1 MSKRTWLLSGLGAAA
16 LTALGIW
23 YGVAAEPAANGNGGP
38 KTATSRVTH
47 VTVYPT
53 NALVTREVDVPAGA
67 GTFELVVNPLP
78 VQTVNSS
85 LYSEGSEGIRILTTR
100 FRSRPIQQDTRE
112 EVRKLE
118 DEQRKL
124 HFTAQ
129 RIQSD
134 IMAIEQNVKMLMKLE
149 DFKARDN
156 SESVIAVAKYV
167 AESRAEKAKEV
178 IGLQQQ
184 LVTNNEQLEFVKRQ
198 LQDLTAGTSK
208 VERDAVIVV
217 DKSNPT
223 PGKVRLNYLVDSA
236 AWRPQ
241 YKMRVDKSD
250 KGTVLVEY
258 LAAVIQQTGEDW
270 TGVEITLSTAA
281 PTLNAAPP
289 DLQTLEVAV
298 IPRGSTAPMPT
309 GINQPNKMEFADR
322 GKQLRGQVQQEYLN
336 KDPQKAIKAANDAA
350 AVDATWQLLY
360 CTREELVA
368 TMKGRGGRD
377 PSQEGPSVTYH
388 IPTRISVPSRP
399 DEQIIEVA
407 KIDMKPDF
415 FYKTVPVLAQHV
427 YRQATVT
434 NDSKYVLLPGEA
446 TMYQGTDFV
455 GRMNLPLVA
464 VGEQFTAGFGVD
476 PQLQVQ
482 RVMVDK
488 QRTTQG
494 GNQVHKFE
502 YRILLSSY
510 KQEPVTVQVWDRLPH
525 AETESVGITLQK
537 TAPELSKDGLYLR
550 ESRPQNLLRWD
561 VKVDSSM
568 NNEKAL
574 AINYEF
580 QMALDKQMTIGSF
593 QAK

>member
-1 MSKRTWLLSGLGAAA
+1 
-16 LTALGIW
+16 
-23 YGVAAEPAANGNGGP
+23 
-38 KTATSRVTH
+38 VTH

-67 GTFELVVNPLP
+67 GTFELVINPLP
-78 VQTVNSS
+78 AQTVNSS

-134 IMAIEQNVKMLMKLE
+134 IMTIEQNVKMLMKLE

-167 AESRAEKAKEV
+167 AESRADKAKELV
-178 IGLQQQ
+178 GLQQQ
-184 LVTNNEQLEFVKRQ
+184 LFTNQEQLEFVKRQ
-198 LQDLTAGTSK
+198 LGDLTAGTSK

-217 DKSNPT
+217 DKVNPSA
-223 PGKVRLNYLVDSA
+223 GKVRLNYLVDSA

-241 YKMRVDKSD
+241 YKLRADKND

-270 TGVEITLSTAA
+270 SGVEITLSTAA

-298 IPRGSTAPMPT
+298 MPRGGAAPMPT
-309 GINQPNKMEFADR
+309 GISQPNKMEFADR

-336 KDPQKAIKAANDAA
+336 KDVQKAIKAANDAA

-360 CTREELVA
+360 CTREELLG

-407 KIDMKPDF
+407 KIDMKPEF
-415 FYKTVPVLAQHV
+415 FYKTVPTLAQHV

-482 RVMVDK
+482 RVMMDK

-502 YRILLSSY
+502 YRILVSSY

-537 TAPELSKDGLYLR
+537 TSPELSKDGLYLR

-561 VKVDSSM
+561 VKVDGSM

>member
-1 MSKRTWLLSGLGAAA
+1 
-16 LTALGIW
+16 
-23 YGVAAEPAANGNGGP
+23 
-38 KTATSRVTH
+38 
-47 VTVYPT
+47 
-53 NALVTREVDVPAGA
+53 
-67 GTFELVVNPLP
+67 
-78 VQTVNSS
+78 
-85 LYSEGSEGIRILTTR
+85 
-100 FRSRPIQQDTRE
+100 
-112 EVRKLE
+112 
-118 DEQRKL
+118 
-124 HFTAQ
+124 
-129 RIQSD
+129 
-134 IMAIEQNVKMLMKLE
+134 
-149 DFKARDN
+149 
-156 SESVIAVAKYV
+156 
-167 AESRAEKAKEV
+167 
-178 IGLQQQ
+178 
-184 LVTNNEQLEFVKRQ
+184 
-198 LQDLTAGTSK
+198 
-208 VERDAVIVV
+208 
-217 DKSNPT
+217 
-223 PGKVRLNYLVDSA
+223 VRLNYLVDSA

-241 YKMRVDKSD
+241 YKLRADKGD

-270 TGVEITLSTAA
+270 GGVEITLSTAA

-298 IPRGSTAPMPT
+298 MPRGGAAPMPT
-309 GINQPNKMEFADR
+309 GINSPSKMEFADR

-336 KDPQKAIKAANDAA
+336 KDVQKAIKAANDAA

-368 TMKGRGGRD
+368 TMKGHGGRD

-399 DEQIIEVA
+399 DEQVIEVA
-407 KIDMKPDF
+407 KIDMKPEF

-510 KQEPVTVQVWDRLPH
+510 KQEPVSVQVWDRLPH

-537 TAPELSKDGLYLR
+537 SSPELSKDGLYLR